1 MKRALDA
8 YYRLLQVTVTVLMGL
23 LIVPV
28 ILQIISR
35 YTALIPRWIWTEEVA
50 RFCFMW
56 VIMIGA
62 MIAVRDGTHFDVDI
76 LPKPKTLRGEALVRL
91 VVYALMLVMALIFV
105 RYGWVYAEFGWQQN
119 SELTGVN
126 MIVIHIAY
134 PLAGVTWVVFLG
146 ERIVPAVAVLLGRRP
161 GTGPASPTSPT
172 PTS

>member
-1 MKRALDA
+1 
-8 YYRLLQVTVTVLMGL
+8 MGL

-28 ILQIISR
+28 TLQIVSR

-56 VIMIGA
+56 VILVGA

-76 LPKPKTLRGEALVRL
+76 LPRPRTPRGQAAARLLVA
-91 VVYALMLVMALIFV
+91 ALMLLIAVIFV

-119 SELTGVN
+119 SELTGIN

-134 PLAGVTWVVFLG
+134 PLAGVTWVLFLG
-146 ERIVPAVAVLLGRRP
+146 EKIVEATSTLLGPP
-161 GTGPASPTSPT
+161 GAGHSPMAPASRPRVE
-172 PTS
+172 